1 MASAER
7 VFVMLDEKSED
18 NSFKTDVLEFN
29 DELRFNDVSFSYS
42 EDKPLMK
49 NMDFTVKKGS
59 LTALV
64 GPTGAGKTTFVN
76 LLMRFY
82 DVTGGSITID
92 KTDIRD
98 VPRDRL
104 RSLFGMVLQDTW
116 LFDGT
121 VLDNIR
127 YGRLSAS
134 DEEVIAAARAARA
147 DEFIS
152 LLPEG
157 YNTRLDENGANISQ
171 GQRQLITIARALL
184 KDPQI
189 LILDEATSSVDTR
202 TELLV
207 QDAMS
212 EIMKGRTNFVIAHRL
227 STIKKAD
234 EILFIDNGSIKER
247 GTHEE
252 LLKKGGY
259 YADMYRS
266 QFGERV
272 SDRKLETDY

>member
-1 MASAER
+1 
-7 VFVMLDEKSED
+7 
-18 NSFKTDVLEFN
+18 
-29 DELRFNDVSFSYS
+29 
-42 EDKPLMK
+42 
-49 NMDFTVKKGS
+49 
-59 LTALV
+59 
-64 GPTGAGKTTFVN
+64 
-76 LLMRFY
+76 MRFY

>member
-82 DVTGGSITID
+82 DVTGGSVTID

>member
-1 MASAER
+1 M
-7 VFVMLDEKSED
+7 
-18 NSFKTDVLEFN
+18 
-29 DELRFNDVSFSYS
+29 
-42 EDKPLMK
+42 
-49 NMDFTVKKGS
+49 
-59 LTALV
+59 
-64 GPTGAGKTTFVN
+64 
-76 LLMRFY
+76 
-82 DVTGGSITID
+82 
-92 KTDIRD
+92 
-98 VPRDRL
+98 
-104 RSLFGMVLQDTW
+104 
-116 LFDGT
+116 
-121 VLDNIR
+121 
-127 YGRLSAS
+127 
-134 DEEVIAAARAARA
+134 
-147 DEFIS
+147 
-152 LLPEG
+152 
-157 YNTRLDENGANISQ
+157 
-171 GQRQLITIARALL
+171 

-272 SDRKLETDY
+272 SDRNLETDY

>member
-1 MASAER
+1 MDNVGYILIAVIGGYLIVNNGVFSIGGTVLYDMGKAFSIGGILTFITYSKLFTSPISNLAQISNNLQSCMASAER

-189 LILDEATSSVDTR
+189 LILDEATSSVDKRTR
-202 TELLV
+202 H
-207 QDAMS
+207 S
-212 EIMKGRTNFVIAHRL
+212 
-227 STIKKAD
+227 
-234 EILFIDNGSIKER
+234 R
-247 GTHEE
+247 G
-252 LLKKGGY
+252 
-259 YADMYRS
+259 AS
-266 QFGERV
+266 
-272 SDRKLETDY
+272 

>member
-272 SDRKLETDY
+272 SDRNHETDY

>member
-127 YGRLSAS
+127 YGILSAS

-272 SDRKLETDY
+272 SDRNLETDY

>member
-82 DVTGGSITID
+82 DVTGGSIAID

-104 RSLFGMVLQDTW
+104 RSLFGMVLQDT
-116 LFDGT
+116 
-121 VLDNIR
+121 
-127 YGRLSAS
+127 
-134 DEEVIAAARAARA
+134 
-147 DEFIS
+147 
-152 LLPEG
+152 
-157 YNTRLDENGANISQ
+157 
-171 GQRQLITIARALL
+171 
-184 KDPQI
+184 
-189 LILDEATSSVDTR
+189 
-202 TELLV
+202 
-207 QDAMS
+207 
-212 EIMKGRTNFVIAHRL
+212 
-227 STIKKAD
+227 
-234 EILFIDNGSIKER
+234 
-247 GTHEE
+247 
-252 LLKKGGY
+252 
-259 YADMYRS
+259 
-266 QFGERV
+266 
-272 SDRKLETDY
+272 